1 MAGDIN
7 PISFLKLFRMNRPV
21 LAKMTLI
28 AGCLQIAHEG
38 KSVQPLFFLCVFFR
52 SLNKWRRRNTAD
64 VHQAYSK
71 RDVGMGCEHDR
82 L

>member
-1 MAGDIN
+1 LAGDIN

-38 KSVQPLFFLCVFFR
+38 KSVQPLFSFASSFEASQVAAQKHGGRASGL
-52 SLNKWRRRNTAD
+52 L
-64 VHQAYSK
+64 QA
-71 RDVGMGCEHDR
+71 RCRHGV
-82 L
+82 

>member
-1 MAGDIN
+1 MPGCASHTDWRCAAGDIN

-38 KSVQPLFFLCVFFR
+38 K
-52 SLNKWRRRNTAD
+52 
-64 VHQAYSK
+64 
-71 RDVGMGCEHDR
+71 
-82 L
+82 

>member
-1 MAGDIN
+1 
-7 PISFLKLFRMNRPV
+7 MNRPV

-38 KSVQPLFFLCVFFR
+38 KSVQPLF
-52 SLNKWRRRNTAD
+52 SLRLLSKPQLKWLHRNTAD

>member
-1 MAGDIN
+1 MSGSSGLTDSIHENILYKKVVFLCYTSNTDWRRTAGDIN

-38 KSVQPLFFLCVFFR
+38 K
-52 SLNKWRRRNTAD
+52 
-64 VHQAYSK
+64 
-71 RDVGMGCEHDR
+71 
-82 L
+82 